1 MEYVRFGA
9 TGMKVS
15 RLCLGCMTYGSKAW
29 REWVLS
35 EEEAKP
41 FYKAAFDA
49 GINFY
54 DTADVYSQGVSEEI
68 LGRAV
73 KEFAA
78 RREEVVIATKVN
90 GAMGKAPNLR
100 GLSRKHIMEAI
111 DASLK
116 RLQMDYVDLYI
127 IHRFDYDTE
136 MEETLDALSDVVKAG
151 KALYLG
157 ASSMWAWQ
165 FAKMLTLQKERGL
178 ARFVSM
184 QNYYNLIYRE
194 EEREMLPLC
203 RAEKIAVTPWSPIAR
218 GFLAGSRP
226 SQGERTLRGQTDD
239 FMNTLGV
246 GATDTDHEIAERVRV
261 TAEKLGASRAAV
273 AIAWTLAN
281 PLVTAPIIGAS
292 KPHHLPDALKALE
305 LKLYDETKRYLEEPY
320 RTRKPAGHA

>member
-29 REWVLS
+29 REWVLT
-35 EEEAKP
+35 EEESKP

-54 DTADVYSQGVSEEI
+54 DTADVYSQGVSEEV

-73 KEFAA
+73 KEHAA
-78 RREEVVIATKVN
+78 RREEVVIATKVFN
-90 GAMGKAPNLR
+90 PMGKAPNLK
-100 GLSRKHIMEAI
+100 GLSRKHIMEGV

-116 RLQMDYVDLYI
+116 RLKMDYVDLYI
-127 IHRFDYDTE
+127 IHRFDYETE
-136 MEETLDALSDVVKAG
+136 VEETLEALSDVVKAG

-157 ASSMWAWQ
+157 ASSMWSWQ
-165 FAKMLTLQKERGL
+165 FAKMLTMQKERGL

-203 RAEKIAVTPWSPIAR
+203 KEEKIAVTPWSPIAR
-218 GFLAGSRP
+218 GFLAGSMP
-226 SQGERTLRGQTDD
+226 SQGERTLRGRTDD
-239 FMNTLGV
+239 FANLLGI
-246 GATDTDHEIAERVRV
+246 GASDTDHEISERVRV
-261 TAEKLGASRAAV
+261 TAEKLGVSRAAV
-273 AIAWTLAN
+273 AIAWTLHN
-281 PLVTAPIIGAS
+281 PLVTSPIIGAS

-305 LKLYDETKRYLEEPY
+305 IKFDDETKKFLEEPY
-320 RTRKPAGHA
+320 KTRKPAGHA

>member
-1 MEYVRFGA
+1 MQYVRFGS

-15 RLCLGCMTYGSKAW
+15 RLCFGCMTYGSKSW
-29 REWVLS
+29 REWVLT
-35 EEEAKP
+35 EEDSKP

-54 DTADVYSQGVSEEI
+54 DTADVYSQGISEEI

-73 KEFAA
+73 KEHAS
-78 RREEVVIATKVN
+78 RREEVVIATKVYN
-90 GAMGKAPNLR
+90 PMGKAPNLK
-100 GLSRKHIMEAI
+100 GLSRKHIMEGI

-116 RLQMDYVDLYI
+116 RLKTDYVDLYI
-127 IHRFDYDTE
+127 IHRFDYETE
-136 MEETLDALSDVVKAG
+136 MEETLEALSDVVKAG

-157 ASSMWAWQ
+157 ASSMWSWQ
-165 FAKMLTLQKERGL
+165 FAKMLTMQKERGL

-203 RAEKIAVTPWSPIAR
+203 KEEKIAVTPWSPIAR
-218 GFLAGSRP
+218 GFLAGSMP
-226 SQGERTLRGQTDD
+226 SQGEKTLRGQTDD
-239 FMNTLGV
+239 FAKLLGI

-261 TAEKLGASRAAV
+261 TAEKLGVSRAAV
-273 AIAWTLAN
+273 AIAWTLHN
-281 PLVTAPIIGAS
+281 PLVTSPIIGAS

-305 LKLYDETKRYLEEPY
+305 IKIDDATKKYLEEPY
-320 RTRKPAGHA
+320 RTRKPAGHV

>member
-1 MEYVRFGA
+1 MQYVRFGS

-15 RLCLGCMTYGSKAW
+15 RLCFGCMTYGSKNW
-29 REWVLS
+29 RKWVLD
-35 EEEAKP
+35 EAESKP
-41 FYKAAFDA
+41 FFKAAFDA

-54 DTADVYSQGVSEEI
+54 DTADMYSQGVSEEI
-68 LGRAV
+68 VGRAIR
-73 KEFAA
+73 EHAA
-78 RREEVVIATKVN
+78 RRDEVVLATKVFN
-90 GAMGKAPNLR
+90 AMGTGPNGK
-100 GLSRKHIMEAI
+100 GLSRKHIMEGI

-116 RLQMDYVDLYI
+116 RLKTDYVDLYI

-136 MEETLDALSDVVKAG
+136 IEETLEALSDVVKAG

-157 ASSMWAWQ
+157 ASSMWSWQ

-203 RAEKIAVTPWSPIAR
+203 KSEKIAVTPWSPIAR
-218 GFLAGSRP
+218 GFLAGNMP
-226 SQGERTLRGQTDD
+226 SQGDRTVRGETDD
-239 FMNTLGV
+239 YSKMLGI
-246 GATDTDHEIAERVRV
+246 GASDTDYEIADRVRI
-261 TAEKLGASRAAV
+261 TAEKLGVSRAAV

-281 PLVTAPIIGAS
+281 PAVTAPIVGAS
-292 KPHHLPDALKALE
+292 KPHHLTDALKALE
-305 LKLYDETKRYLEEPY
+305 IKFDDETKKFLEEPY

>member
-1 MEYVRFGA
+1 MQYVRFGA

-15 RLCLGCMTYGSKAW
+15 RLCFGCMTYGSKKW
-29 REWVLS
+29 REWVMN
-35 EEEAKP
+35 EDEAKP
-41 FYKAAFDA
+41 FFKAAFEA

-54 DTADVYSQGVSEEI
+54 DTADMYSLGASEEV

-73 KEFAA
+73 REFAA
-78 RREEVVIATKVN
+78 RREEVVVATKVFN
-90 GAMGKAPNLR
+90 AMGDAPNLK
-100 GLSRKHIMEAI
+100 GLSRKHIMEGI

-116 RLQMDYVDLYI
+116 RLKMDYVDLYI
-127 IHRFDYDTE
+127 IHRFDYETE
-136 MEETLDALSDVVKAG
+136 IEETLEALSDVVKAG

-157 ASSMWAWQ
+157 ASSMWSWQ

-203 RAEKIAVTPWSPIAR
+203 KAEKIAVTPWSPIAR
-218 GFLAGSRP
+218 GFLAGSMP
-226 SQGERTLRGQTDD
+226 SQGERTVRGRTDTYS
-239 FMNTLGV
+239 NLLSI
-246 GATDTDHEIAERVRV
+246 GATDTDHEIAERVRI
-261 TAEKLGASRAAV
+261 TAEKLGVSRAAV

-281 PLVTAPIIGAS
+281 PVVTSPIVGAS

-305 LKLYDETKRYLEEPY
+305 IKFDDETKKYLEEPY
-320 RTRKPAGHA
+320 RARKPAGHV

>member
-1 MEYVRFGA
+1 MQYVRFGS

-15 RLCLGCMTYGSKAW
+15 RLCFGCMTYGSKSW
-29 REWVLS
+29 REWVLT
-35 EEEAKP
+35 EEESKP

-73 KEFAA
+73 KEHAA
-78 RREEVVIATKVN
+78 RREEVVVATKVFN
-90 GAMGKAPNLR
+90 PMGKAPNLK

-116 RLQMDYVDLYI
+116 RLKMDYVDLYI
-127 IHRFDYDTE
+127 IHRYDYETE
-136 MEETLDALSDVVKAG
+136 MEETLEALSDVVKAG

-157 ASSMWAWQ
+157 ASSMWSWQ
-165 FAKMLTLQKERGL
+165 FAKMLTIQKERGL

-203 RAEKIAVTPWSPIAR
+203 KEEKIAVTPWSPIAR
-218 GFLAGSRP
+218 GFLAGSMP
-226 SQGERTLRGQTDD
+226 SQGEKTLRGQTDD
-239 FMNTLGV
+239 FAKTLGI

-261 TAEKLGASRAAV
+261 TAEKLGVSRAAV

-281 PLVTAPIIGAS
+281 PLITSPIVGAS

-305 LKLYDETKRYLEEPY
+305 IKLDDQTKKYLEEPY

>member
-1 MEYVRFGA
+1 MQYVRFGA
-9 TGMKVS
+9 TGMQVS
-15 RLCLGCMTYGSKAW
+15 RLCFGCMTYGSKKW
-29 REWVLS
+29 REWVLN
-35 EEEAKP
+35 EDEARP
-41 FYKAAFDA
+41 FFKSAFEA

-54 DTADVYSQGVSEEI
+54 DTADMYSLGASEEV

-78 RREEVVIATKVN
+78 RREEVVVATKVYN
-90 GAMGKAPNLR
+90 AMGDAPNMK

-116 RLQMDYVDLYI
+116 RLKMDYVDLYI

-136 MEETLDALSDVVKAG
+136 MEEALEALSDVVKAG

-157 ASSMWAWQ
+157 ASSMWSWQ
-165 FAKMLTLQKERGL
+165 FAKMLTMQKERGL

-203 RAEKIAVTPWSPIAR
+203 KEEKIAVTPWSPVAR
-218 GFLAGSRP
+218 GFLAGSMP
-226 SQGERTLRGQTDD
+226 SQGDRTVRGRTDTYS
-239 FMNTLGV
+239 NLLSI

-261 TAEKLGASRAAV
+261 TAEKLGVSRAAV

-292 KPHHLPDALKALE
+292 KPHHLSDALKALE
-305 LKLYDETKRYLEEPY
+305 IKLDDETKKYLEQPY
-320 RTRKPAGHA
+320 RTRKPAGHV